1 VIVAARRAA
10 TPATARGH
18 DFSADAANQFFQHA
32 VLFSEERVPAE
43 QILHHVRE
51 RWGEWRMLASHYIF
65 EDLFWQ
71 RRTKAI
77 PWLEALIRL

>member
-1 VIVAARRAA
+1 
-10 TPATARGH
+10 
-18 DFSADAANQFFQHA
+18 
-32 VLFSEERVPAE
+32 
-43 QILHHVRE
+43 
-51 RWGEWRMLASHYIF
+51 MLASHYTF